1 VSNATVSSLDFVPT
15 LLSLAGVSMPTDRVF
30 DGIDI
35 STVLLS
41 GDDSAGHST
50 LFHPNSGSS
59 GVDGKL
65 DAVRWNHGDKQWKAI
80 YQTGG
85 APDCTGSKGNVTT
98 HSPPLLFEL
107 GGDPAEATAL
117 DVTQPEYAAA
127 VTSIEAL
134 LATQMH
140 SVNTQRRVVN
150 YNVSISDEPCA
161 HFPKSCRTSTAPS
174 PPPDPP
180 HSQPM
185 CTAESWFNNTIPWQK
200 TSPQPPF
207 QNPIS
212 TCAATADLGCAYW
225 TWLSSGNSC
234 YLKTSVA
241 MGNSRSEPGVTCGS
255 IYPVR

>member
-1 VSNATVSSLDFVPT
+1 VSSLDFVPT

-30 DGIDI
+30 DGIAI
-35 STVLLS
+35 STVLLLS
-41 GDDSAGHST
+41 DDSARHLT